1 MTYVLSILD
10 EIAALREAELNVI
23 RKLEKFIEESKK
35 EVSEVVANT
44 INDEVQAK
52 EDVVKEETISK
63 NDKPETVTIEQ
74 VRTVMAKK
82 SQAGKTADVKELL
95 ERFKARKLSEVD
107 PKDYKELL
115 EAAKT
120 L

>member
-10 EIAALREAELNVI
+10 EIAALREAELKAI
-23 RKLEKFIEESKK
+23 RKLEKFIEDRKK
-35 EVSEVVANT
+35 EVNEVVANS
-44 INDEVQAK
+44 INEGLQGKEV
-52 EDVVKEETISK
+52 VVKEETVSK

-74 VRTVMAKK
+74 VRTVMAGK

-107 PKDYKELL
+107 PKDYRELL